1 MGRNPVQ
8 TRAGIDFSACTD
20 EMAALKNRALGR
32 AFQGAE
38 IGLHQTAEKIFSPA
52 ILY

>member
-1 MGRNPVQ
+1 MQ
-8 TRAGIDFSACTD
+8 TRAGIDFPACTD
-20 EMAALKNRALGR
+20 EMAAPEKRALGR

-38 IGLHQTAEKIFSPA
+38 IGPHQTAEKFFSPA